1 MILKTENLKKSY
13 GKGSGVVNALQNI
26 NIEIEK
32 GSFVS
37 IMGKS
42 GSGKS
47 TLLHILSGIL
57 SPTSGQV
64 YLESENLFSISDN
77 KRTKIRKKRIGFVF
91 QFFNLFPELT
101 IKENILL
108 PLKIGKQK
116 IDELYY
122 ISLIKRLGIETLLDR
137 YPATLSG
144 GQQQRVAIARALIHK
159 PAIVFADEP
168 TGNLD
173 EETTLEVMKLL
184 TVVQKTYKQTIV
196 VVTHDPEIASYANRN
211 IRLKDGLVVED
222 IMVQLN

>member
-122 ISLIKRLGIETLLDR
+122 ISLIKSLGIETLLDR

>member
-64 YLESENLFSISDN
+64 YLES
-77 KRTKIRKKRIGFVF
+77 
-91 QFFNLFPELT
+91 
-101 IKENILL
+101 
-108 PLKIGKQK
+108 
-116 IDELYY
+116 YY
-122 ISLIKRLGIETLLDR
+122 ISLIKSLGIETLLDR

>member
-1 MILKTENLKKSY
+1 M
-13 GKGSGVVNALQNI
+13 
-26 NIEIEK
+26 
-32 GSFVS
+32 
-37 IMGKS
+37 
-42 GSGKS
+42 
-47 TLLHILSGIL
+47 
-57 SPTSGQV
+57 
-64 YLESENLFSISDN
+64 
-77 KRTKIRKKRIGFVF
+77 
-91 QFFNLFPELT
+91 
-101 IKENILL
+101 
-108 PLKIGKQK
+108 
-116 IDELYY
+116 
-122 ISLIKRLGIETLLDR
+122 LDR

-184 TVVQKTYKQTIV
+184 TEVQKTYKQTIV